1 MVPEQVYPRSKYDPK
16 TTPQLVK
23 WMARSG
29 LTEQEIADELGINR
43 STLTRW
49 KQRYPDHTE
58 ALNQSRNFVD
68 SLVED
73 ALLKR
78 ALGYEYEETKMI
90 ITGEGNAQRRRVER
104 TTKTMAPDVT
114 AQIFWLKNR
123 QPDKWRDKPI
133 ADATD
138 APLKDLVEVLRQSRA
153 GGDKA

>member
-1 MVPEQVYPRSKYDPK
+1 MADDKARTKYDPK

-29 LTEQEIADELGINR
+29 LTETEIATELDINP

-49 KQRYPDHTE
+49 KQRYPELVE
-58 ALNQSRNFVD
+58 ALKESRDFVD

-78 ALGYEYEETKMI
+78 ALGYEYEEVKMI
-90 ITGEGNAQRRRVER
+90 ATQDGKTRRVEK
-104 TTKTMAPDVT
+104 TKKMVVPDTT

-123 QPDKWRDKPI
+123 QPEKWRDKPQPDATDDSLKAI
-133 ADATD
+133 ADA
-138 APLKDLVEVLRQSRA
+138 LKEARKAQVV
-153 GGDKA
+153 GDED